1 MNFTSLVWALHDKCK
16 SLHHKINASSRAKK
30 QLVTCKP
37 VTCNSLQAINN
48 TSSNHPTVTPVPA
61 QPSSNSHPNVPRYPG
76 SGNIPSTNHT
86 PPPTPAPAHPCSD
99 ANTLPPCPN
108 LTCTRL
114 ESAPPFHILP
124 QTGLLP
130 NEAVPSYPTRFR

>member
-48 TSSNHPTVTPVPA
+48 TSSNHTTVTPVPA

-76 SGNIPSTNHT
+76 SGNTPSTNHT
-86 PPPTPAPAHPCSD
+86 PLPTLASAHRCNDASRLIRSPNLPCILPSRELSGHTLPRIAHP
-99 ANTLPPCPN
+99 PN
-108 LTCTRL
+108 
-114 ESAPPFHILP
+114 AI
-124 QTGLLP
+124 
-130 NEAVPSYPTRFR
+130 APSYPVQSR